1 MKVILYF
8 LFVTSIQLQSVTIVN
23 AQKNNDSLIKQY
35 YTIVPDG
42 DTAEL
47 PKPIDENNLCNSL
60 KNIRINGN
68 IFIDSTDG
76 KSDLYVYTKFIL
88 TFCKNGKLSS
98 AVPEDS
104 KKITEDL
111 EKSFAVVLM
120 NSKWKYISK
129 RKRNLY
135 YFKCTVNIKGVLDV
149 CITNLKNDAVY
160 KICM

>member
-1 MKVILYF
+1 
-8 LFVTSIQLQSVTIVN
+8 
-23 AQKNNDSLIKQY
+23 
-35 YTIVPDG
+35 
-42 DTAEL
+42 
-47 PKPIDENNLCNSL
+47 
-60 KNIRINGN
+60 
-68 IFIDSTDG
+68 
-76 KSDLYVYTKFIL
+76 L
-88 TFCKNGKLSS
+88 TFSKKGKLSS

-104 KKITEDL
+104 QKITEDL